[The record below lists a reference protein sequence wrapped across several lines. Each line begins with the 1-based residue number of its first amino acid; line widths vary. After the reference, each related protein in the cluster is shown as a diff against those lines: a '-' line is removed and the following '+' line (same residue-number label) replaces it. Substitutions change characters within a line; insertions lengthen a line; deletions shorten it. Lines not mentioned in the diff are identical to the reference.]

1 MFPNIDSNVRDHL
14 ITAQVL
20 PAKVYIVLSG
30 DFIYTTD
37 LLYSCMYRWARK
49 DFLGNS
55 FRKVSKGWE
64 KELNLG
70 VFIYLFI

>member
-1 MFPNIDSNVRDHL
+1 MFPNIDSNVGDHL

-37 LLYSCMYRWARK
+37 LLYSCMYR
-49 DFLGNS
+49 
-55 FRKVSKGWE
+55 
-64 KELNLG
+64 
-70 VFIYLFI
+70 